1 MNIPKHV
8 QADDCLAIY
17 ENRMLLY
24 SKPYRYFNRE
34 RRKGPALKYLFLVY
48 AILFIL
54 IAAAGTAWA
63 QQRGDAGKMLLADN
77 DPVYAAGSIQNYT
90 TVYNSGKVFLNWT
103 AKNEPAD
110 CIYIIERSQDGKD
123 FSSVGIKEGIGTE
136 IELFYSWMDD
146 TPPDGFAYYRVKK
159 ITRDGMQFYSAANPV
174 INMGSSYNPKV
185 NYAQGTKTNTP
196 GQGR

>member
-1 MNIPKHV
+1 METLM
-8 QADDCLAIY
+8 ADNKEFYNMIN

-24 SKPYRYFNRE
+24 SKPYRYYNRE
-34 RRKGPALKYLFLVY
+34 RKAGPSYRFLFFVY
-48 AILFIL
+48 VVAFLLFGL
-54 IAAAGTAWA
+54 AATNSWA
-63 QQRGDAGKMLLADN
+63 QQNINASKMLLANN
-77 DPVYAAGSIQNYT
+77 DLPTGTIQNYT

-110 CIYIIERSQDGKD
+110 CIYIVERSQDGKD
-123 FSSVGIKEGIGTE
+123 FNSVGIKEGIGTE

-159 ITRDGMQFYSAANPV
+159 ITRDGTQFYSAINPV

-185 NYAQGTKTNTP
+185 NYAQGTNSNIQK
-196 GQGR
+196 Q